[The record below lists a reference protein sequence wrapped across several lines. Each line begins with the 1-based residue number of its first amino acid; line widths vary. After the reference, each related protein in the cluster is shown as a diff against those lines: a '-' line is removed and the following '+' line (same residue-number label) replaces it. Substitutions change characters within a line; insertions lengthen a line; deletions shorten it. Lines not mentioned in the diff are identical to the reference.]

1 LILKEISQLIRQ
13 RIVKDV
19 WLVYNVCLNGEI
31 ELDKHIVELN
41 NQQFPV
47 SILNSKS
54 IIKSDGFLIDVKLR
68 VFIIQNS
75 ILNYL

>member
-19 WLVYNVCLNGEI
+19 WPVYNVCLNGEI